1 MLYLKAGTEIKPLEE
16 WKDEKGNFAKIFL
29 INDQRNKNEWRATW
43 ESIKKNAQDFIGK
56 PGIEYIKCV
65 DGECDLDHTDAPTY
79 AQNLKVQE
87 PFRVSTI
94 IDIILNENTH
104 TAFAIHEIHDCMFAE
119 KLQHKKVKYVS
130 PSIWP
135 KEGQYEIIGK
145 KANGELV
152 IDVFA
157 WYGLHSAFVNKPAFG
172 DDAKVVAQCSDH
184 KDACMMR
191 MLTAK
196 ELIADELDPL
206 KEVPLMVKHKGYH
219 TFVSVSECVRD
230 IIQKKIDDGINVTD
244 QDLTTAY
251 SECGQTKKACNCQ
264 KAAIVSLKHRV
275 GILDLK
281 MRINNL
287 SSKIKFIA
295 GDEKNDKK
303 GIWVTSNGQHI
314 FIPDG
319 KDKGDA
325 VKEHFKKL
333 KDKADIPNQPKKSEN
348 NKTISVIRDK
358 LKDVSHNTADEFF
371 HSYDTGVPWNPQ
383 VPDFNIEKFN
393 QKHKKKLDIIH
404 SPSGEHSAKMVL
416 SEDDLVID
424 AKSLNSYNEIL
435 SDAISQ
441 SPKLQKFQQKVDD
454 GNKIISDE
462 LKRTNTVHRGANF
475 GEISFMIQNDGKVGY
490 HKREQYGKST
500 DFVSTSIDTNV
511 SKKFADN
518 NPDPIQIEFDVSQ
531 MDKSDYNPIHYKLRR
546 DVKVKDGNNEFRPYE
561 KFAGIHSAIFMSES
575 EVQIR
580 KGAKPIVRSV
590 NINYPTNSEERKNI
604 ENTISKLESINNKK
618 IKIIYDK
625 DK

>member
-104 TAFAIHEIHDCMFAE
+104 TAFAIHEIHDDMFAE
-119 KLQHKKVKYVS
+119 KLQHKKVKYIS

-135 KEGQYEIIGK
+135 KDGQYEIIGK

-152 IDVFA
+152 IDVFS

-184 KDACMMR
+184 KDVCMMR

-206 KEVPLMVKHKGYH
+206 KEVPFMVKHKGYH

-230 IIQKKIDDGINVTD
+230 IIQKKIDDGINITD
-244 QDLTTAY
+244 QDLATAY

-287 SSKIKFIA
+287 SSKIKLVA

-325 VKEHFKKL
+325 VKEHFDSL
-333 KDKADIPNQPKKSEN
+333 KEKEKNKDNKEKEKNKDDKEKNSSNIYDKKSYNNSDKIKITVEKVLPDYEKHVSIAREVWNEMGSDAKYISEFRIGRPDTDSAAGTFNPKTKVLAIDPAVNATSSEDIKSKMRTIMIHEAAHAKYHGLAKDHPDKIKQWHDLALNTEPVTGYLGRYKTEMEESEQEYRPIKKSLEN
-348 NKTISVIRDK
+348 LYEREDNLTKKIAD
-358 LKDVSHNTADEFF
+358 HNTGKTKLNLHQEIDVRTSLSGIRTRIDDVHKEYVKTKSRHDYAERAYANETHSEF
-371 HSYDTGVPWNPQ
+371 
-383 VPDFNIEKFN
+383 
-393 QKHKKKLDIIH
+393 
-404 SPSGEHSAKMVL
+404 MVM
-416 SEDDLVID
+416 
-424 AKSLNSYNEIL
+424 K
-435 SDAISQ
+435 
-441 SPKLQKFQQKVDD
+441 
-454 GNKIISDE
+454 
-462 LKRTNTVHRGANF
+462 
-475 GEISFMIQNDGKVGY
+475 
-490 HKREQYGKST
+490 
-500 DFVSTSIDTNV
+500 
-511 SKKFADN
+511 
-518 NPDPIQIEFDVSQ
+518 
-531 MDKSDYNPIHYKLRR
+531 
-546 DVKVKDGNNEFRPYE
+546 
-561 KFAGIHSAIFMSES
+561 
-575 EVQIR
+575 
-580 KGAKPIVRSV
+580 KGAKSF
-590 NINYPTNSEERKNI
+590 YD
-604 ENTISKLESINNKK
+604 ENRESFVKLNKK
-618 IKIIYDK
+618 YGDIFGD
-625 DK
+625 D